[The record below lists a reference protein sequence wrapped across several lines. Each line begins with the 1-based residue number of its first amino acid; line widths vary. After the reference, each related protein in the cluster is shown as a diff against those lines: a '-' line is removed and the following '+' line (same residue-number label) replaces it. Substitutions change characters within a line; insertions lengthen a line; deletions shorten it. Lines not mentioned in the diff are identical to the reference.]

1 MVNEKPK
8 HIFPNSMMF
17 YFCIKCMNMKCILT
31 LLRYTSISTTWA
43 VHWKEEKSLQHDL
56 FESTECLLEQT
67 GIVSKTS
74 TPITHANTPTHILT
88 YTYLNI
94 TEYSL

>member
-1 MVNEKPK
+1 
-8 HIFPNSMMF
+8 
-17 YFCIKCMNMKCILT
+17 MKCILT

-74 TPITHANTPTHILT
+74 TPITHANIPTHILT
-88 YTYLNI
+88 YISKYYGIFSIESTFNHNASLILFPTY
-94 TEYSL
+94 